1 MKVLRI
7 NTTKYMVTLYA
18 EKHISEGNQSNT
30 TCSLIGSLNFF
41 KASIVPQLT
50 YRLNTIPIKIPAG
63 VFVNINKLILKF
75 IRKSK

>member
-7 NTTKYMVTLYA
+7 NTTKYMVALYA
-18 EKHISEGNQSNT
+18 GKHISEGNQSNT
-30 TCSLIGSLNFF
+30 TRSLIGSLNFV

-50 YRLNTIPIKIPAG
+50 YRLNTIPVKIPAG